1 MRVINRDNDKVK
13 ENALVYLSDS
23 LLVSKNLLRIREYLI
38 KNFGN
43 NKTKITIIL

>member
-1 MRVINRDNDKVK
+1 MRVMNRENDKVK
-13 ENALVYLSDS
+13 ENALAYLSDQ

-43 NKTKITIIL
+43 NKTKTIIL